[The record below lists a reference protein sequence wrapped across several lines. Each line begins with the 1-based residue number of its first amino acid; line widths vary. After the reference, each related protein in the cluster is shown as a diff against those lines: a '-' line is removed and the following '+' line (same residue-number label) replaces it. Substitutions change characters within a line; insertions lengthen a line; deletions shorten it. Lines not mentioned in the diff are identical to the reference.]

1 MREPRPEK
9 DIQMSAT
16 KRKKL
21 YFDFSI
27 GINATRQIFPAT
39 QFTSSLT
46 GDRYGGLL
54 DALEACTGSSPA
66 DIKRRNEVSAWV
78 QRTAQVYSNTPMATS
93 GQLSVQF
100 VYPTSGNGTGPV
112 VPLPFMTPGF
122 TFTDGKDG
130 SSAVFGV
137 AGTPRHFSIVVRRP
151 SNANIASTVRGV
163 LYVQRQHSIEV

>member
-1 MREPRPEK
+1 
-9 DIQMSAT
+9 MSAT

-27 GINATRQIFPAT
+27 GINATRAIFPAT

-66 DIKRRNEVSAWV
+66 DIKRRNEVTAV
-78 QRTAQVYSNTPMATS
+78 AQRTSVVYNNSMVSTGGNF
-93 GQLSVQF
+93 SVQF
-100 VYPTSGNGTGPV
+100 IQPTTGNGTGPV
-112 VPLPFMTPGF
+112 TPLPFMSPGVL
-122 TFTDGKDG
+122 FTDGKDG
-130 SSAVFGV
+130 NSAVFGV
-137 AGTPRHFSIVVRRP
+137 AGTPRHFSVVVRRMP
-151 SNANIASTVRGV
+151 GGGVGTTARGV